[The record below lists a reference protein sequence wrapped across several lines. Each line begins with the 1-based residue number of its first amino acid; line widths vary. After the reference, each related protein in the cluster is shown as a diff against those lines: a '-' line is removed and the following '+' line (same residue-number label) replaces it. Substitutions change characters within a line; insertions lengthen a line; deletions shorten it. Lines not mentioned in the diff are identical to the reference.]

1 MTGGV
6 PPIIRAT
13 GVSELLGDIVINCT
27 GGTPTGSGSLIPQEN
42 FQVSINAN
50 MTNRTF
56 PQFSGISDALLIID
70 DAFPANPVPT
80 SATPAHGA
88 PPQILC
94 TAFGGNCREIGTGGI
109 PSPYQTQP
117 NVFVGAPAGVN
128 AVEFLRIPIDAPGT
142 TGARTIR
149 ITNLRANAFQL
160 GVGSSLIPTEISAL
174 VSVNGS
180 AVLNINDPFAT
191 VAIVQPDLL
200 KTVNTVPQLLQCDPH
215 NASLL
220 GGSGTASFDFSV
232 QVQEQFP
239 SVFKFRNY
247 GTIVYGNEFTQQ
259 LSEQNVPGFQYGT
272 ESGFYSPSLFNAVPT
287 LGLADFGTRIRVGF
301 QDVTA
306 GTHLFV
312 PVAIETKP
320 VNCAPPANC
329 SGGRLRLVKAGKSG
343 DSAPGYEPVASTATI
358 GKVKVAEV
366 TYSGRMAY
374 AIYEVTDS
382 NPAVTETATIP
393 VAVAFNSST
402 LPGVSV
408 AMENASFGPISN
420 SPIAD
425 PVAPLPRFGD
435 SFPTVIAYT
444 INSCSPAPM
453 SGGISSKSGPLRA
466 RVWNIQVS
474 SGSGFAF
481 GASIHGF
488 TLTQTAGATCSPVVT
503 NPTSFPLGLGYI
515 PSYSSTSAP
524 ITIDFTGCNNAQ
536 FTVQIP
542 LSANGGS
549 LTGTIV
555 RENVYP

>member
-1 MTGGV
+1 
-6 PPIIRAT
+6 
-13 GVSELLGDIVINCT
+13 
-27 GGTPTGSGSLIPQEN
+27 
-42 FQVSINAN
+42 

-70 DAFPANPVPT
+70 DAFPANPVPS
-80 SATPAHGA
+80 SATPAPGA

-117 NVFVGAPAGVN
+117 NVFVGMQNGVN
-128 AVEFLRIPIDAPGT
+128 AVEFLGIPMDAPGI
-142 TGARTIR
+142 TGTRRIR
-149 ITNLRANAFQL
+149 ITNLRADAFQL
-160 GVGSSLIPTEISAL
+160 GAGSGLFPTEISAI
-174 VSVNGS
+174 VVVNGS
-180 AVLNINDPFAT
+180 AIFNLNGQPTT
-191 VAIVQPDLL
+191 VAIIQPDVL
-200 KTVNTVPQLLQCDPH
+200 KTVNTVPQLLQCEPH

-220 GGSGTASFDFSV
+220 GGSGTPSFDFNV

-247 GTIVYGNEFTQQ
+247 GTVVYGNEFTQQ

-272 ESGFYSPSLFNAVPT
+272 ESGFYSPSLFAAVPT
-287 LGLADFGTRIRVGF
+287 IGLADFGTRIRVAF

-329 SGGRLRLVKAGKSG
+329 AGGRLRLVKAGKSG
-343 DSAPGYEPVASTATI
+343 DSAPGYEPVAATATI
-358 GKVKVAEV
+358 GTVKVAEA

-382 NPAVTETATIP
+382 NSAVTETATIP
-393 VAVAFNSST
+393 VAVAFSSSPV
-402 LPGVSV
+402 PGVSV
-408 AMENASFGPISN
+408 AMENVSFGPISS

-425 PVAPLPRFGD
+425 PVAPLPRFGEP
-435 SFPTVIAYT
+435 SPAVIGYA
-444 INSCSPAPM
+444 INSCSPTPM

-481 GASIHGF
+481 GASIDSF

-524 ITIDFTGCNNAQ
+524 ITIDFTGCDNAQ

-549 LTGTIV
+549 LTGTIT